1 MSRLGNTDP
10 SLKDGDDTM
19 VNRVFGKSY
28 NGDMILAFALFVV
41 TVIVVI
47 YTAIYI
53 NFYHTNFSPFNPN
66 MAMGDWGLFIMETS
80 GHINFIVHGLLIM
93 AVIGGIIAWR
103 SWTAD
108 SITKYGLAGMS
119 AILGVISGILSIV
132 TYVRGHNAYLKSDI
146 SYSSSAG
153 VAGTDISTTLPTAM
167 FYISILGLLLGIGN
181 LIISVYLTLH
191 RRKSSSSS

>member
-19 VNRVFGKSY
+19 TNRIFGKSY
-28 NGDMILAFALFVV
+28 NGDMILAFALFVI

-53 NFYHTNFSPFNPN
+53 NFYHTNFSDFKTTS
-66 MAMGDWGLFIMETS
+66 MTDWGLFIMETS

-93 AVIGGIIAWR
+93 AIIGGIIAWR

-119 AILGVISGILSIV
+119 AILGLVSGILSVI
-132 TYVRGHNAYLKSDI
+132 TYVRGHNAYL
-146 SYSSSAG
+146 
-153 VAGTDISTTLPTAM
+153 VADVAYNTSVDLERKDISTTLPTAM
-167 FYISILGLLLGIGN
+167 LYISILGLLLGIGN
-181 LIISVYLTLH
+181 IIISVYLTLH